1 MLVQCPECSTK
12 YNLNEKQIAPEGS
25 KVRCSRCKN
34 VFTVFPPKTE
44 GAPADRDEARAEVP
58 SVVTRDGFETP
69 AEKKSDRSKADQ
81 SPGSTPTTDVDD
93 DLNQSLKDGPR
104 EDGTKTGAAR
114 SSDREA
120 PGPVDN
126 DVDDLLSGSRG
137 RFDASSTASVAATQA
152 SSFED
157 ELDEIFSG
165 KKESTPAPAPQP
177 TTSAFEDELDE
188 IFSGK
193 KESTPEPAPQP
204 TTSAFEDELD
214 EIFSGKKKSA
224 AEPAPQPSTSAF
236 EDDLDQLF
244 AEKSSTQAKSESP
257 ARPAKASAFDDDL
270 SDALADTGKTARPS
284 SSKEDMMADLEG
296 AFQPPLIGKTP
307 RDELFDDEPRGAEK
321 SSRFGL
327 IVSILLLL
335 IMATGVGIF
344 VKFFW
349 MPAHETGSNATAP
362 AAGAETGNAATP
374 ASAPQIAL
382 ENVRQYFVPNEKEGQ
397 LFIIEGK
404 AVNHYQ
410 EPRELVRLKA
420 SLFDKQGKVVTSQE
434 FMCGNVVTLY
444 QLQVSSRQDIE
455 AALTAKVGILAHNTN
470 VQPGA
475 SVPFMVVFF
484 GTPETVEE
492 FGLEV
497 LQTQSP
503 Q

>member
-69 AEKKSDRSKADQ
+69 AEKKSDRSKVDQ

-120 PGPVDN
+120 SGPVDD
-126 DVDDLLSGSRG
+126 DVADLLSGSRG

-152 SSFED
+152 SS
-157 ELDEIFSG
+157 
-165 KKESTPAPAPQP
+165 
-177 TTSAFEDELDE
+177 
-188 IFSGK
+188 
-193 KESTPEPAPQP
+193 
-204 TTSAFEDELD
+204 FEDELD